1 MVKRDEKH
9 VKSGKTIRM
18 HELPDQMQEKKL
30 TLIDLKKVWAAV
42 NDSWWFVAWFRAKF
56 NKKSDLTPESHFK

>member
-1 MVKRDEKH
+1 MVVKRDEKH
-9 VKSGKTIRM
+9 VKSGKMIRM

-42 NDSWWFVAWFRAKF
+42 NDS
-56 NKKSDLTPESHFK
+56 